1 MNPKC
6 QTRPVFDTF
15 SAKSAHLTGLKMRRI
30 TRAASIDHLVGAGE
44 QAIRHGETERLR
56 EFSVDLDS
64 VSKQERKM
72 IAHCPIPATPGSR
85 KTAARVTVGCR
96 ICLER

>member
-1 MNPKC
+1 MEITIDNH
-6 QTRPVFDTF
+6 TLSPVV
-15 SAKSAHLTGLKMRRI
+15 L
-30 TRAASIDHLVGAGE
+30 
-44 QAIRHGETERLR
+44 
-56 EFSVDLDS
+56 FSVDLDS